1 MPTSIQS
8 KMMRGALWM
17 VLFKLLDR
25 SLGFISTLILVR
37 LLLPADFGIVAMG
50 LSFVFMAEVLCS
62 FGFDIALIQNPDAT
76 EEHFHSAWTCNV
88 ILGSVSTV
96 LLLAL
101 AWPVAQFYGQP
112 EVFAV
117 LAGLAFGPLFASLEN
132 IGIVK
137 FRKDLQFRKEFT
149 FRASRRIL
157 AFAVTLPLAFW
168 LRNYWALVAGILAS
182 KLGGSI
188 LSYVAQDFRPRFCM
202 TKARELFRFSK
213 WMLISNVAIFLRDRS
228 ADFFVGRLHGPAALG
243 VYNISYE
250 VSNMATVEL
259 SASINRALLP
269 SFAKIDD
276 ADELRRTYANAMS
289 VLAMIALPAAAG
301 IFAVA
306 PFLVPIVLGVNW
318 IAATGLIEI
327 LAFNG
332 VLLLFQSSIC
342 SILIARGFPDL
353 VAKSHGFYF
362 VVMLV
367 LMVSLATPMGANM
380 GVKGIA
386 WAVLGTAVLLTPLYL
401 YLLKQKLGV
410 EAIVFLRATIRPV
423 LAACSMAVIVRIL
436 LPAYAPVMSTQHTV
450 GWLTAGVATGVAVYV
465 VAITVF
471 WALAGRPAG
480 AETLVFQRVWNAV
493 KWRWSNRAK

>member
-101 AWPVAQFYGQP
+101 ASPVAQFYGQP

-202 TKARELFRFSK
+202 TKARELFRF
-213 WMLISNVAIFLRDRS
+213 
-228 ADFFVGRLHGPAALG
+228 
-243 VYNISYE
+243 
-250 VSNMATVEL
+250 
-259 SASINRALLP
+259 
-269 SFAKIDD
+269 
-276 ADELRRTYANAMS
+276 
-289 VLAMIALPAAAG
+289 
-301 IFAVA
+301 
-306 PFLVPIVLGVNW
+306 
-318 IAATGLIEI
+318 
-327 LAFNG
+327 
-332 VLLLFQSSIC
+332 
-342 SILIARGFPDL
+342 
-353 VAKSHGFYF
+353 
-362 VVMLV
+362 
-367 LMVSLATPMGANM
+367 
-380 GVKGIA
+380 
-386 WAVLGTAVLLTPLYL
+386 
-401 YLLKQKLGV
+401 
-410 EAIVFLRATIRPV
+410 
-423 LAACSMAVIVRIL
+423 
-436 LPAYAPVMSTQHTV
+436 
-450 GWLTAGVATGVAVYV
+450 
-465 VAITVF
+465 
-471 WALAGRPAG
+471 
-480 AETLVFQRVWNAV
+480 
-493 KWRWSNRAK
+493 